1 MPNWKLRA
9 AVQGGI
15 ALLPYRQT
23 WNRLLQKY
31 VTKTLDLNTETFEY
45 KLTLV
50 NEHVSNYLETASSPK
65 DSFSV
70 LELGTGWHPVIPV
83 GLWLCGASKVWTIDK
98 VSLLIPPNVRSVLR
112 RLVEHAGKG
121 DLIEKLP
128 RLREDRLDDLREAC
142 EDKSLKTAGKMLERL
157 NIFPVI
163 ADARDT
169 GLEPA
174 SIDLFVS
181 NATFE
186 HIPGKVLPDIL
197 KEFRRLA
204 APEAVMSHQIDLSDH
219 YRGLD
224 STITPLNFLKYP
236 DFIWKFFSSTLYYQ
250 NRVLLSDYRKMHQ
263 DAGFKILREQ
273 NRKCPREVLD
283 KISPAKRFRHYSPD
297 DLLVINSRI
306 ISVPDEMCVDR

>member
-1 MPNWKLRA
+1 MFNWKLKA
-9 AVQGGI
+9 AVQGCI

-31 VTKTLDLNTETFEY
+31 VTKALDLNTEAFEY
-45 KLTLV
+45 KLTIV
-50 NEHVSNYLETASSPK
+50 NEHVSNYLETAPLPK

-112 RLVEHAGKG
+112 RLVEHADKG
-121 DLIEKLP
+121 DLVEKLP
-128 RLREDRLDDLREAC
+128 WLREDRLNDLREAC
-142 EDKSLKTAGKMLERL
+142 EDESLKTAAQMLERL
-157 NIFPVI
+157 NVSPAI

-169 GLEPA
+169 GLEPS

-181 NATFE
+181 NTTFE
-186 HIPGKVLPDIL
+186 HIPKKVLSDIL

-204 APEAVMSHQIDLSDH
+204 APGAVMSHQIDLSDH
-219 YRGLD
+219 YAGFD
-224 STITPLNFLKYP
+224 SSITPLNFLKYP
-236 DFIWKFFSSTLYYQ
+236 DSTWRFFSNTLCYQ
-250 NRVLLSDYRKMHQ
+250 NRAMISDYRKMHQ

-273 NRKCPREVLD
+273 NRKCSREVLD
-283 KISPAKRFRHYSPD
+283 KISLAKRFRHYGPD

-306 ISVPDEMCVDR
+306 ISVPNEMCVDR